1 MTIGIRAHDFGKQT
15 LDVMIS
21 KIKGKGFNSIQL
33 ALPKALEG
41 FNSGLGSLNPG
52 MAHHVGEAFRK
63 NDIQIAVLGCY
74 INPIASEEE
83 ELRLGIDRFKEHI
96 RYARSVGCSIVATE
110 TGWLDEGWSNEKENI
125 EEKRFNKLVETV
137 KELVQEAEK
146 FGVFVGIEPV
156 ATHTINSPE
165 KMKRLIDEVNSN
177 NLQVVFDPVNL
188 ITIDN
193 YHNQEEIISKSLELF
208 GDKIVAVHC
217 KDFVVD
223 KDSVRVV
230 AAGKG
235 QLNYKLLAEYLK
247 ENKPF
252 INCLLEDIGEPFM
265 EDSMKYLGDLGL

>member
-1 MTIGIRAHDFGKQT
+1 MTIGVRGHDFGRNS
-15 LDVMIS
+15 LELLIS
-21 KIKGKGFNSIQL
+21 KIKNKGFDSIQL

-41 FNSGLGSLNPG
+41 FNTGLGSLNPG
-52 MAHHVGEAFRK
+52 MAHYIGEAFRK
-63 NDIQIAVLGCY
+63 SHIQIAVLGCY
-74 INPIASEEE
+74 INPIASDEA
-83 ELRLGIDRFKEHI
+83 ELRQGIDRFKECI
-96 RYARSVGCSIVATE
+96 RYARSLGSTIVATE
-110 TGWLDEGWSNEKENI
+110 TGWLDKGWLEEKENI
-125 EEKRFNKLVETV
+125 EEKRFNKLVDTV

-146 FGVFVGIEPV
+146 FGIFVGIEPV
-156 ATHTINSPE
+156 ASHTINSPE
-165 KMKRLIDEVNSN
+165 KMKRLIDEINSS

-223 KDSVRVV
+223 KDSVKVV

-235 QLNYKLLAEYLK
+235 QLNYNLLAAYLK

-252 INCLLEDIGEPFM
+252 INCLLEDIQEPFM
-265 EDSMKYLGDLGL
+265 EDSMKYLRELGL